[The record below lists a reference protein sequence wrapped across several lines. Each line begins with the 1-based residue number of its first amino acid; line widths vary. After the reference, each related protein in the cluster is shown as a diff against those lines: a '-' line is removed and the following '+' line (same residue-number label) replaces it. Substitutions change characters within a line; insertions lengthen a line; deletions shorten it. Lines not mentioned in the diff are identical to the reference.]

1 MWPSRGATR
10 PRTDNDGRAGGRRPG
25 WIGPGREGE
34 GVGSGDAICAIS
46 PSSASRPPAIARQDA
61 EGDAATALV
70 IGFAGWEKNPR
81 HSLEDGTEPAVQFTA
96 RAPTGLEGPG
106 RMAPS
111 RHAHARENYFAVRP
125 NFSWQLDRRGSPRL
139 APSPLA
145 PQQLE
150 LMFE

>member
-1 MWPSRGATR
+1 MMVAPVVVDLDGLARGWR
-10 PRTDNDGRAGGRRPG
+10 ESVGERGRHLRNFSLF
-25 WIGPGREGE
+25 RE
-34 GVGSGDAICAIS
+34 
-46 PSSASRPPAIARQDA
+46 PPAIARQDA
-61 EGDAATALV
+61 EGDAAAALV

-81 HSLEDGTEPAVQFTA
+81 HSLEDGTEPAVQFMA
-96 RAPTGLEGPG
+96 RAPTGLEGAG

-145 PQQLE
+145 LQQLE
-150 LMFE
+150 LMFERDGLARSHLSSRHS